1 MRYEDFYETLKDGF
15 NAKELAEAI
24 GTSEG
29 HLNELRRSPNANT
42 IADDLA
48 KQFNL
53 DVNEV
58 LKVVN
63 GSLSKPNLNA
73 IYDFS
78 TKREIDLD
86 AIDLKTIAEHKTVRN
101 DRPIVEVGT
110 ITKLGKIIKIKKV
123 GNVNMFLCQK
133 DGMFEAYGT
142 KEIMDNLITE

>member
-1 MRYEDFYETLKDGF
+1 MRYEEFYETLKDGF

-42 IADDLA
+42 ITDDLA

-63 GSLSKPNLNA
+63 GSLAKPNLNA

-78 TKREIDLD
+78 TKREINLD
-86 AIDLKTIAEHKTVRN
+86 AIDLKIIAEHKTVRN